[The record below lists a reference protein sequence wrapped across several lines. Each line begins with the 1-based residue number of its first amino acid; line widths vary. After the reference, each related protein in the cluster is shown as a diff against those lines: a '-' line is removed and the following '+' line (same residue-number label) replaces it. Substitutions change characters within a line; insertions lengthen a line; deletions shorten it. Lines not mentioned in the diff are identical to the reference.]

1 MKEHFTTYDLSRYLE
16 KDLDGSEEKD
26 IERHCSVCEQC
37 AHELDFLKKMI
48 GCAAMLK
55 ESKVTD
61 IAAFVK
67 QTIDKKNEPRRRK
80 VSLRHMMLPVSAAAA
95 LIIIAGSGLFMDHY
109 HVKPVKVSMD
119 FSAVQPDQPRV
130 DYEDVVGSSTSV
142 TSIVSTL
149 KTNGAKVTKVTDAY
163 VDAEVSYDDY
173 QRIRSELGFAVLPA
187 GFVGDSVDL
196 AASGD
201 ETSIAS
207 GGTSPLKSLKI
218 RIRR

>member
-1 MKEHFTTYDLSRYLE
+1 MKEHFTTFDLSRFLE
-16 KDLDGSEEKD
+16 KDLDESEAQNIEK
-26 IERHCSVCEQC
+26 HCSTCDVCTR
-37 AHELDFLKKMI
+37 ELDFLKKMI
-48 GCAAMLK
+48 SYSAMLK

-61 IAAFVK
+61 IAEFVK
-67 QTIDKKNEPRRRK
+67 QTIKKKNEPRRLR
-80 VSLRHMMLPVSAAAA
+80 VSIRHMLLPATAAAA
-95 LIIIAGSGLFMDHY
+95 LVIIAGSGLFMDHY
-109 HVKPVKVSMD
+109 HSKPIKVSMD

-149 KTNGAKVTKVTDAY
+149 KKNNAKVTKVSDAY

-196 AASGD
+196 ASSGD
-201 ETSIAS
+201 ETSIAA
-207 GGTSPLKSLKI
+207 GGMSPLKSLKI